1 MSDPDLA
8 EQFENIQYIWKTQ
21 FEKDTQLSLL
31 NSFKNEQNN
40 PQSLKEDIF
49 QQLDKC
55 GNSVILK
62 NPIDIAQLNLAFIMY
77 KINRFSIW
85 NLLIFDDTLS
95 SEKIEVGSLQLFK
108 KKNADYGNS
117 FVDFGQIGILVRIV
131 DKLNRILTLTNS
143 KRVCVDDEPLV
154 DCYRDLYNYSILY
167 VLAGN

>member
-1 MSDPDLA
+1 MSGIYLA
-8 EQFENIQYIWKTQ
+8 EEFENIQYIWKTQ
-21 FEKDTQLSLL
+21 FEKDTKLSLL
-31 NSFKNEQNN
+31 NSFKNGKNN

-55 GNSVILK
+55 DNSVMLK
-62 NPIDIAQLNLAFIMY
+62 DPLDIAQLNLAFIMY

-85 NLLIFDDTLS
+85 NLLIHDDTLT
-95 SEKIEVGSLQLFK
+95 SEKIEVDSLQLFK

-117 FVDFGQIGILVRIV
+117 FEDFGQIGILVRMV
-131 DKLNRILTLTNS
+131 DKLNRILSLTNN
-143 KRVCVDDEPLV
+143 KRLCIDDEPLI